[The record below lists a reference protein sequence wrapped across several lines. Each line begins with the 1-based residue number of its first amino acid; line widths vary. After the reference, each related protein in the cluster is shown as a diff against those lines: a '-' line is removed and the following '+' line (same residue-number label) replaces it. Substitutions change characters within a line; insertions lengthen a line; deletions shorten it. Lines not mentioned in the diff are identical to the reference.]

1 MAQNFPNLEKGTDI
15 QVQEVQTVPKKMSPK
30 RITPRHIII
39 KVSKV
44 KHKER
49 ILKATGKQ
57 IINYIQGK
65 PIEYQLIFQ

>member
-15 QVQEVQTVPKKMSPK
+15 QVQEVQTVPKKMSLK

>member
-49 ILKATGKQ
+49 ILKATEKQ